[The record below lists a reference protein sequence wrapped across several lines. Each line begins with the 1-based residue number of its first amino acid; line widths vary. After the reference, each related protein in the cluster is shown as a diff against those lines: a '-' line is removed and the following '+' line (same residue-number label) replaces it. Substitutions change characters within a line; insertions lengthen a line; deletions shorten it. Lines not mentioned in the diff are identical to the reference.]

1 MFYFFFF
8 RDFER
13 TSAKE
18 IILQDLTFGRVA
30 WFEWN
35 LNSLCFYF
43 SNVEIDLATSML
55 INGKR
60 MFRKETVGCK
70 WRDIWLHK
78 RFKRAFWSS
87 STFNIRL
94 INLSIAAC
102 PLSLLFDF
110 DHLNKEKQSKIK
122 TKVTLLFKMFYVSWH
137 FTSSIHFMILFILNY
152 ICAIQSISYGMIR
165 YTFILLSL

>member
-18 IILQDLTFGRVA
+18 IILQNLTFGRVA

-43 SNVEIDLATSML
+43 SNVEIDLTTSML

-87 STFNIRL
+87 STFNIKL
-94 INLSIAAC
+94 INLSTAAC
-102 PLSLLFDF
+102 PLSPPFDF
-110 DHLNKEKQSKIK
+110 LHLNKKKKIK
-122 TKVTLLFKMFYVSWH
+122 VRNQNDNIYIFFLIIQVFQYCFYP
-137 FTSSIHFMILFILNY
+137 
-152 ICAIQSISYGMIR
+152 ISGIYSAEIAC
-165 YTFILLSL
+165 I